1 MNLDAI
7 EECLQRAA
15 EQSSVWALVREA
27 DKPAWILVLG
37 DESLVDVFC
46 DADGVHLSLRAELG
60 MVVDADQRNV
70 INELVLR
77 CTGVIPMPAI
87 TLGPDHR
94 YETFTRWR
102 IDLQDVQ
109 GLAALFEDITEQ
121 VKLWREVVN
130 KPMADAPVAQS
141 NRSIERAPD
150 FGAFA

>member
-7 EECLQRAA
+7 EDCLQRAA

-37 DESLVDVFC
+37 DESLVDVAC
-46 DADGVHLSLRAELG
+46 DTDGVHLSFRAELG
-60 MVVDADQRNV
+60 MVGDADQRSA

-87 TLGPDHR
+87 SLGPDHR

-102 IDLQDVQ
+102 IDLQDVR
-109 GLAALFEDITEQ
+109 GLATLFEDITEQ

-130 KPMADAPVAQS
+130 KPMTDAPVPPS
-141 NRSIERAPD
+141 NRSIERTPE
-150 FGAFA
+150 FSAFA